1 MDEERQSEE
10 IQSLQSEIEQPNEML
25 SDEEMLEDASS
36 GRVNI
41 HTTSD
46 SPNFDTDADDP
57 DAMLSDSDTEDVV
70 TCYGKLLHLTDAIG
84 ECQDLLSTA
93 GNLHAPNQKYLLGN
107 LVDVVQRVKE
117 QSSSLLE
124 MAVSELEKIDAES
137 DEG

>member
-1 MDEERQSEE
+1 MLTILMLYYPIV
-10 IQSLQSEIEQPNEML
+10 IQKMSLHVMGNY
-25 SDEEMLEDASS
+25 
-36 GRVNI
+36 
-41 HTTSD
+41 
-46 SPNFDTDADDP
+46 F
-57 DAMLSDSDTEDVV
+57 
-70 TCYGKLLHLTDAIG
+70 HLTDAIG